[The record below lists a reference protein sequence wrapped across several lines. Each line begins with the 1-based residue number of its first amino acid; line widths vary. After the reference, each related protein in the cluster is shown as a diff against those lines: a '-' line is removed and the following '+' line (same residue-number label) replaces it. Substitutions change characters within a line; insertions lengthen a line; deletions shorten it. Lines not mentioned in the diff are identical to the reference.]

1 MLGGPKCVI
10 WHVWE
15 KLSEGDTD
23 YKRKYE
29 SFRQKNANS
38 AVPFKVMKGKYC
50 GIFGLNI
57 FT

>member
-1 MLGGPKCVI
+1 MF
-10 WHVWE
+10 WE

-38 AVPFKVMKGKYC
+38 VVPFKTL
-50 GIFGLNI
+50 GIYVI
-57 FT
+57 A

>member
-1 MLGGPKCVI
+1 MSDMF
-10 WHVWE
+10 WE

-38 AVPFKVMKGKYC
+38 VVPFKTL
-50 GIFGLNI
+50 GIYV
-57 FT
+57 TA

>member
-1 MLGGPKCVI
+1 MF
-10 WHVWE
+10 WE

-38 AVPFKVMKGKYC
+38 VVPFKTL
-50 GIFGLNI
+50 GIYV
-57 FT
+57 TA